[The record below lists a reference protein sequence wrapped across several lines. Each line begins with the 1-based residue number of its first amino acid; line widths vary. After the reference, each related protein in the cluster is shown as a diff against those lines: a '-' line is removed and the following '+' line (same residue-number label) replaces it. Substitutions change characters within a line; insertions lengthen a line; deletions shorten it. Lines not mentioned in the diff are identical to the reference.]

1 MLIWELLIVVVA
13 GLCFGSFVTMAA
25 HRLPREERMGFSRSR
40 CPSCKAVLGVRD
52 LVPLLSWLFSK
63 GCCRY
68 CKASIGL
75 RYPFIEIATALL
87 FVLVYSQHGLVLSGL
102 PLYLMAVT
110 LMVMVAVDVEHYIIP
125 DVIHVALLACA
136 LAYHVLSGTLDAQI
150 AYGFALAALL
160 GLVLHHGYYWVRKR
174 DGLGYGDVK
183 YFAVAGAWLGPLGL
197 VVFLFMIGIFGVL
210 TGLLWRALGRGP
222 EFPFAPALAATLL
235 LCILWPELANLL
247 TNNGNL

>member
-1 MLIWELLIVVVA
+1 MFIWELLIVVVA
-13 GLCFGSFVTMAA
+13 GLCFGSFVTMVA

-40 CPSCKAVLGVRD
+40 CPSCKTTLAARD

-63 GCCRY
+63 GRCRQ
-68 CKASIGL
+68 CNAAIGM
-75 RYPFIEIATALL
+75 RYPLIEISTASL
-87 FVLVYSQHGLVLSGL
+87 FLLVYSQHGLTLPAM

-110 LMVMVAVDVEHYIIP
+110 LMVMVVVDVEHYIIP
-125 DVIHVALLACA
+125 DVIHVALLSCA
-136 LAYHVLSGTLDAQI
+136 LAYHVLSGTFDEQV

-160 GLVLHHGYYWVRKR
+160 GLVLHHGYYALRKR

-197 VVFLFMIGIFGVL
+197 VVFLFMIGVFGVM

-222 EFPFAPALAATLL
+222 EFPFAPALAASLL
-235 LCILWPELANLL
+235 LCVLWPDLANILR
-247 TNNGNL
+247 NNGN